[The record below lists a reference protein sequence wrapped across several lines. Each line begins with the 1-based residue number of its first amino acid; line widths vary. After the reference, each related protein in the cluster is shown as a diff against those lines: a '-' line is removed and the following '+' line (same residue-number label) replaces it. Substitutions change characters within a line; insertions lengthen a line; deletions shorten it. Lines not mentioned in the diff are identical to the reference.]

1 MRLAMSARVSR
12 LFPLLGG
19 RRGTLGG
26 SSGMDRRGGGGMT
39 VALLLDRRF
48 VGTRVDLTPDIFY
61 AVAAVSIVE
70 GEHMSEE
77 R

>member
-1 MRLAMSARVSR
+1 
-12 LFPLLGG
+12 
-19 RRGTLGG
+19 
-26 SSGMDRRGGGGMT
+26 MDRRGGGGMT